1 MNLIKMSQVV
11 EIIGLSPAVIRQKVA
26 AGTFPKPA
34 YNAHK
39 IHKWDEKAV
48 VRWFSELE
56 DRIMRLNKNGY
67 TACTI
72 ATKVNSNT
80 SRITKIIEG
89 NGGTVNAKD
98 KPVTKNFF
106 NLVLQTSA
114 QLTNNRGI
122 KL

>member
-26 AGTFPKPA
+26 AGNFPKPA

-48 VRWFSELE
+48 VRWNRDLENKIMELNE
-56 DRIMRLNKNGY
+56 KGY

-72 ATKVNSNT
+72 ATKVNSSA
-80 SRITKIIEG
+80 SRITKIVER
-89 NGGTVNAKD
+89 NGGTVN
-98 KPVTKNFF
+98 TKGKLARSNFF

-122 KL
+122 